1 MRGRLEPTFFTDR
14 DLGKTFPK
22 LLNENG
28 IKTEKYF
35 EHFPDNTT
43 DIEWLKEIG
52 KKGWYC
58 ISHDKRI
65 RYNPTE
71 REAVINSG
79 IGLFLLVGH
88 TNNKELA
95 ENFVNTF
102 KKIEKFIKK
111 HQRPF
116 IAKVYRPQKPDRAS
130 AKKKAGEV
138 TLWLGPDS

>member
-1 MRGRLEPTFFTDR
+1 MKPTFFTDR

-35 EHFPDNTT
+35 DHFPDDTT

-71 REAVINSG
+71 KEAVIHSG

-88 TNNKELA
+88 ANNKELA
-95 ENFVNTF
+95 ENFINTIN
-102 KKIEKFIKK
+102 KIEKFIKK
-111 HQRPF
+111 HPRPF
-116 IAKVYRPQKPDRAS
+116 IAKVYRPPKFKRTS
-130 AKKKAGEV
+130 SKKSKGDV
-138 TLWLGPDS
+138 ILWLGPDS